1 MAPEILRYEKY
12 DAKAD
17 LWSVGA
23 VLFEMAVGKSPFRAN
38 NHVELLKRI
47 EKNQDRIKFPD
58 ETPPAEGASDKPL
71 PIPVGEDI
79 KALIRG
85 LLKRRPADRMGFEDF
100 FASYKVWEPPQLES
114 SEESLSPDVV
124 STDSSDILASKVQ
137 ELVQSIAKEKG
148 KQADRDRSMVGLQ
161 APQPL
166 AADPALNPAPAPAPA
181 TKARPLPPFAVQS
194 SITPRLAPAP
204 SIPPSPV
211 TRTPRSEPKYYVG
224 NEAPQVAPAQPTATP
239 PAPPLRSPTGLGI
252 STKPRPIVTE
262 RRQSKQEPASL
273 EEPGPITPSSAPQI
287 PLSRPRVSEGSPL
300 AATPPITMTHAAT
313 TGKDDS
319 ALDAGDSVVG
329 REYVVVEKQTVEV
342 NALADGKYNRLRGE

>member
-47 EKNQDRIKFPD
+47 EKNADRIKFPD
-58 ETPPAEGASDKPL
+58 ESAPDPDKPA
-71 PIPVGEDI
+71 PIPVGDDI

-85 LLKRRPADRMGFEDF
+85 LLKRRPGDRMGFEEF
-100 FASYKVWEPPQLES
+100 FASKVWESQMDS

-137 ELVQSIAKEKG
+137 ELVQSVAKVK
-148 KQADRDRSMVGLQ
+148 ADRTGEMAVV
-161 APQPL
+161 AQPI
-166 AADPALNPAPAPAPA
+166 AADPAMKPAPAPPA
-181 TKARPLPPFAVQS
+181 RIRPLPPFAVPPQP
-194 SITPRLAPAP
+194 TPTPSAP
-204 SIPPSPV
+204 SPPMP
-211 TRTPRSEPKYYVG
+211 TARTPRSEPKYYVG
-224 NEAPQVAPAQPTATP
+224 TEAPAPSQPQSGPSRTP
-239 PAPPLRSPTGLGI
+239 SAPTGLGI

-262 RRQSKQEPASL
+262 RRSSLKEGASL
-273 EEPGPITPSSAPQI
+273 DEPGPITPSSAP
-287 PLSRPRVSEGSPL
+287 PVVRPRVSEGSPL
-300 AATPPITMTHAAT
+300 AATPPITMGQART
-313 TGKDDS
+313 TGKDES

-342 NALADGKYNRLRGE
+342 NALADGKSS